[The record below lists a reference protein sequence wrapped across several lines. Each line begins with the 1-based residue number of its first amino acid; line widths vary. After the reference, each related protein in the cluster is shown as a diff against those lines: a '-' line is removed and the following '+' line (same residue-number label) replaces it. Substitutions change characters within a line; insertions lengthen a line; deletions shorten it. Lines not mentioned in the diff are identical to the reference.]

1 MDSNANVR
9 PLKCPTLTS
18 GSLIIR
24 PLTLDDL
31 IAFTAY
37 RADPNVARY
46 QSWTDYHYQDALS
59 LLNLTNYQD
68 FAKAGQWYQL
78 AISDQHELL
87 MGDLAVHF
95 IDDTQVEVG
104 FTVAPAFQGQGIAA
118 QALTCLLQYL
128 FVELSRHRVIA
139 QTDCLNLASAA
150 LLEKLQFRREGH
162 FINNVFF
169 KGAWGDEYL
178 YAMLASEFNTQY
190 SEYKS

>member
-1 MDSNANVR
+1 MASNTSLDS
-9 PLKCPTLTS
+9 LKCPTLTS

-24 PLTLDDL
+24 PFSLNDLT
-31 IAFTAY
+31 AFTAY

-59 LLNLTNYQD
+59 LFNSTHYQD

-95 IDDTQVEVG
+95 IDDSQVEVG
-104 FTVAPAFQGQGIAA
+104 FTIAPAFQGQGIAA
-118 QALTCLLQYL
+118 QALTRLLQYL

-178 YAMLASEFNTQY
+178 YAMLASEFDNQY
-190 SEYKS
+190 PEHK

>member
-87 MGDLAVHF
+87 MGDLAVLLLMTSKLMWVLLSLQHF
-95 IDDTQVEVG
+95 KDRE
-104 FTVAPAFQGQGIAA
+104 
-118 QALTCLLQYL
+118 LQHK
-128 FVELSRHRVIA
+128 R
-139 QTDCLNLASAA
+139 
-150 LLEKLQFRREGH
+150 
-162 FINNVFF
+162 
-169 KGAWGDEYL
+169 
-178 YAMLASEFNTQY
+178 
-190 SEYKS
+190 